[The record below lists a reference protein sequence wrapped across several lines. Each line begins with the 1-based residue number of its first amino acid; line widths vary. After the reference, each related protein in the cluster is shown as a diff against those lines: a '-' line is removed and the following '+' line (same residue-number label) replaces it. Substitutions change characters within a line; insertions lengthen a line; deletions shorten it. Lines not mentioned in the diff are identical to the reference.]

1 MNPYTMFCDL
11 LFCFFMQIKS
21 LEYRIQHESINL
33 SEEKK
38 IIRDIKQLE
47 STRDKV
53 IANDVLRAEI
63 QKSVGEKDSIQDQV
77 KVRTVIPNI
86 SLCICISSSPW
97 EILFIMLP

>member
-11 LFCFFMQIKS
+11 LFCFLYADQKFGIPN
-21 LEYRIQHESINL
+21 QHESINL

-38 IIRDIKQLE
+38 IIKDIKQLE

>member
-1 MNPYTMFCDL
+1 
-11 LFCFFMQIKS
+11 MQIKS

-38 IIRDIKQLE
+38 IIREIKQLE
-47 STRDKV
+47 STWDKV

-63 QKSVGEKDSIQDQV
+63 PKSVGEKDSIQDQV

-97 EILFIMLP
+97 GILFIMLP